1 MRSHTHTNTSTH
13 THTCT
18 HSHGC
23 LHTHT
28 LSEDRDSP
36 PTIMVK
42 GFNYTT
48 PTPVINPPPSR
59 GGVWT
64 RFPRVGAKA
73 RRLRSPSGREDLGTR
88 VAQCSC
94 WASRSRGFQERMGSR
109 EEGRQRGW
117 ILPGNQACYN
127 CSFQTGPK
135 MVGQQQPWVARQAG
149 ERTFPVCF
157 TVSRFRQEGS

>member
-1 MRSHTHTNTSTH
+1 MWHTPTLTQILSCPHALTH
-13 THTCT
+13 THQHVHT
-18 HSHGC
+18 HSHVHSHGH

-73 RRLRSPSGREDLGTR
+73 KRLRSPSGRENPGTR

-94 WASRSRGFQERMGSR
+94 WASRSRGFQERMGSER
-109 EEGRQRGW
+109 R
-117 ILPGNQACYN
+117 
-127 CSFQTGPK
+127 
-135 MVGQQQPWVARQAG
+135 RQA
-149 ERTFPVCF
+149 
-157 TVSRFRQEGS
+157 EGLDPPRKSGLLQLLLPDWPKDGWATTAVGGQAGG